1 MRFVKSQGA
10 GNDFVMIEDLAN
22 EITLNAAFVAAVCD
36 RHFGVGAD
44 GLIRVA
50 PSDRADLF
58 MDYYNADGE
67 VAEMCGNGVRC
78 LAKYAADR
86 AIVTGDTLTVDTRG
100 GIKHLTLFRDDDGR
114 VHRVRVDMGA
124 PIRDRARIPLSGEG
138 DPLHESVAIDGV
150 EFDAG
155 CVSMGNP
162 HAVLLVP
169 DLEDAPF
176 HLGPRIEVLPVFP
189 AKTNVEFVEVL
200 STSEVRMRVW
210 ERGVGETMACGTGA
224 CAVAVVT
231 DARGLTGRQ
240 VAVHLPGGTL
250 DIDITDDT
258 VFMTGPAEES
268 FEGTLGA
275 RLTALLPQ
283 NERTR

>member
-10 GNDFVMIEDLAN
+10 GNDFVMIEDLAD

-44 GLIRVA
+44 GLIRVVR
-50 PSDRADLF
+50 SERADLF

-86 AIVTGDTLTVDTRG
+86 GIVTGDTLSVDTRG
-100 GIKHLTLFRDDDGR
+100 GIKHLTLFRDEDGR
-114 VHRVRVDMGA
+114 VARVRVDMGA
-124 PIRDRARIPLSGEG
+124 PIRDRALIPMSGEG
-138 DPLHESVAIDGV
+138 DPLHQPIAIDDIT
-150 EFDAG
+150 FDAA

-162 HAVLLVP
+162 HAVLFID
-169 DLEDAPF
+169 DLDTAPF
-176 HLGPRIEVLPVFP
+176 HLGPHIETHPLFP
-189 AKTNVEFVEVL
+189 AKTNVEFVEVR

-224 CAVAVVT
+224 CAVAVAT
-231 DARGLTGRQ
+231 HARGLTGRT

-250 DIDITDDT
+250 DIEVTDDT